1 MMPSCREVS
10 RLLASGEVDTA
21 PAVRRI
27 LTRLHLLMCG
37 DCARY
42 SRELRHLGEAARQAL
57 RSPLD
62 PQRLAALERAIL
74 ERVQGGGPSERPMG
88 NG

>member
-10 RLLASGEVDTA
+10 RLLASGDVDTA

-27 LTRLHLLMCG
+27 LTRLHLMMCD

-42 SRELRHLGEAARQAL
+42 SRELRQLGPTARQAL

-62 PQRLAALERAIL
+62 AERLVALERAIL
-74 ERVQGGGPSERPMG
+74 ERVQGDSSDRPLE

>member
-27 LTRLHLLMCG
+27 LTRLHLMMCD
-37 DCARY
+37 DCTRY
-42 SRELRHLGEAARQAL
+42 SRELRQLGETARQAL

-62 PQRLAALERAIL
+62 PERLAALERAIL
-74 ERVQGGGPSERPMG
+74 ERVQGDPPDQPAEEG
-88 NG
+88 

>member
-1 MMPSCREVS
+1 MPSCREVS

-27 LTRLHLLMCG
+27 LTRLHLLMCD
-37 DCARY
+37 DCTRY
-42 SRELRHLGEAARQAL
+42 SRELRQLGETARQAL

-62 PQRLAALERAIL
+62 PERLAALERAIL
-74 ERVQGGGPSERPMG
+74 ERVQGDKG
-88 NG
+88 